1 MSRWDYP
8 ETPPSAWRP
17 LPPSKEDFQRKR
29 PAQGTGSGGK
39 GLSGIQR
46 AERSPSCRKAAPGV
60 MKMDDSPFEGGVG
73 GCLGGTT
80 ERNPPKCVWRFPPSG
95 SHFEGAINLTFGCH

>member
-8 ETPPSAWRP
+8 ETPPAAWRP
-17 LPPSKEDFQRKR
+17 LPPSKGDFQRKR

-39 GLSGIQR
+39 GLSGIQK

-73 GCLGGTT
+73 GCPGGTT
-80 ERNPPKCVWRFPPSG
+80 ERNPPKCVWRFPPS
-95 SHFEGAINLTFGCH
+95 EGDFPRSRSYPSEAH